1 MERAQGCPS
10 CKKNENEM
18 KIESHR
24 TFALEAVSEQ
34 VLQKEHPI
42 SAKKM
47 ASASLEEKG
56 DPRSEIGQV
65 NKEENPVDAPMD
77 LSVPRQVVQGNPRNA
92 GEITKGGEDLTGTA
106 IQWDPFF
113 TDERI
118 GSWPIQKL
126 RRELRE
132 RGVSVAHET
141 AIKERRR
148 AVRMKE
154 YQARKKREE
163 KARVT
168 NLREENERLR
178 DTLVRL
184 AEEIEELREVKQGID
199 QECQTD

>member
-1 MERAQGCPS
+1 MRP
-10 CKKNENEM
+10 
-18 KIESHR
+18 IEHLLLKQSLSKFSKR
-24 TFALEAVSEQ
+24 
-34 VLQKEHPI
+34 EHPI

-56 DPRSEIGQV
+56 DPRSEIEQV
-65 NKEENPVDAPMD
+65 NKEENLDAPMD
-77 LSVPRQVVQGNPRNA
+77 LSLRKQVVEEDTTNA
-92 GEITKGGEDLTGTA
+92 GESSKNPKGTA
-106 IQWDPFF
+106 LQWDPFF
-113 TDERI
+113 TDEKI
-118 GSWPIQKL
+118 GAWPIQRL

-132 RGVSVAHET
+132 RGVSMAHET

-154 YQARKKREE
+154 YQAKKKREE
-163 KARVT
+163 KARMT

-178 DTLVRL
+178 NTLVRL